1 MVVEEVCTCV
11 ASRGMSEGTC
21 TDSPTDESLG
31 FKRFSIRTLPQ
42 HKQQTKSVFSVVREY
57 ACSHAPEEGHR
68 MTEKTSWTEPRR
80 LMIGVSIWGFTR
92 GCTGYRKG

>member
-57 ACSHAPEEGHR
+57 
-68 MTEKTSWTEPRR
+68 
-80 LMIGVSIWGFTR
+80 TR
-92 GCTGYRKG
+92 GGPSHDGKDELDGAASPDDRRVYMGIH